1 MTQMNRKARSFEQ
14 IKAEQAKAE
23 EEARVANTVEIAEGI
38 FVDMR
43 TQGNCAANMLRGALN
58 LCFYEMFWQNQQK

>member
-1 MTQMNRKARSFEQ
+1 MRHNLYMTQMNRKARSFEQ

-23 EEARVANTVEIAEGI
+23 EEARVANTVEVAEGI

-43 TQGNCAANMLRGALN
+43 TQSKN
-58 LCFYEMFWQNQQK
+58 LCFCVGMCMSCG